1 MNRTIKIISILRKE
15 YPRSKTSLLI
25 RNPLEC
31 LIATILS
38 AQCTD
43 KRVNVVTKDL
53 FKKYKKA
60 KDYANSNLKTLEKD
74 LSSINFYKNKSKSIK
89 KTCKILVKEHNGEVP
104 NKLNKLIKLPGVG
117 RKTANVVLGNA
128 FNIHEGYVVDTH
140 NLRLAY
146 RLNLTNNKNPIKVEQ
161 DLVKIIPKK
170 DWLDLSHMFIDH
182 GRAVCKA
189 PTPICNKCLLNKI
202 CTKIDVNKRK

>member
-1 MNRTIKIISILRKE
+1 MISSTLISNR
-15 YPRSKTSLLI
+15 
-25 RNPLEC
+25 
-31 LIATILS
+31 
-38 AQCTD
+38 
-43 KRVNVVTKDL
+43 
-53 FKKYKKA
+53 
-60 KDYANSNLKTLEKD
+60 
-74 LSSINFYKNKSKSIK
+74 
-89 KTCKILVKEHNGEVP
+89 
-104 NKLNKLIKLPGVG
+104 LNKLIKLPGVG

>member
-1 MNRTIKIISILRKE
+1 MDKTIKIISLLRKE
-15 YPRSKTSLLI
+15 YPKSKTSLSI
-25 RNPLEC
+25 RSPLQC

-43 KRVNVVTKDL
+43 KRVNFVTKDL

-60 KDYANSNLKTLEKD
+60 KDYANVDLKKLEKD
-74 LSSINFYKNKSKSIK
+74 LSSINFYKNKAKSIK
-89 KTCKILVKEHNGEVP
+89 KTCKILVEEHGGKVP
-104 NKLNKLIKLPGVG
+104 NKLNELIKLQGVG

-128 FNIHEGYVVDTH
+128 FQIHEGYVVDTH
-140 NLRLAY
+140 NLRLSY
-146 RLNLTNNKNPIKVEQ
+146 RLKLTNNKNSIKVEK

-182 GRAVCKA
+182 GRAICKA
-189 PTPICNKCLLNKI
+189 PIPICSKCLLTKI
-202 CTKIDVNKRK
+202 CPKIEVKKRK